1 MKNVLIVLFLIL
13 SVSLNAQRG
22 SDEKKIK
29 LSSGSLVF
37 QLSGVIELDGHQM
50 LNDTLSKPFYLKVDL
65 YGMKILKYGEDD
77 VVYCRRNCYK
87 EKCDIIHLELR
98 DSYKFFKPI
107 NGNIT
112 VTPVA
117 VDSKMFLNQSNNL

>member
-1 MKNVLIVLFLIL
+1 MKNLLIVLFLIS
-13 SVSLNAQRG
+13 SVSLNAQSG
-22 SDEKKIK
+22 SNEKKIK

-65 YGMKILKYGEDD
+65 YGIKILKYGEGD
-77 VVYCRRNCYK
+77 VVYCRRNCHK

-98 DSYKFFKPI
+98 DSYKFFIPN
-107 NGNIT
+107 NGGTTIT
-112 VTPVA
+112 PCVSDFNVFRT
-117 VDSKMFLNQSNNL
+117 NNL